1 VVSRNIEVPW
11 SVAFLPDGSALVSER
26 DRGRV
31 LQIPAGGGDG
41 RPVGEVEG
49 VDASGEGGLL
59 GLAVSPGFATDRLV
73 YAYITASED
82 NRVVRMRLDGSRL
95 GPSDVLLSG
104 IAKASIH
111 NGGRIAFGPDGFLY
125 VATGDAAER
134 GTAQDRSSLSG
145 KILRLT
151 AQGRPAPGNPFPNSP
166 VWSYGHRNVQ
176 GIAWDSRGRM
186 WASEFGQNAF
196 DELNRIEP
204 GPQLRLAGGRGPE
217 EREGLTAPQVSWA
230 TDENSPS
237 GIAVVGD
244 IVYVAGLKGARL
256 WRVPVDGE
264 RAERHRTTSPA
275 STAG

>member
-1 VVSRNIEVPW
+1 
-11 SVAFLPDGSALVSER
+11 
-26 DRGRV
+26 
-31 LQIPAGGGDG
+31 
-41 RPVGEVEG
+41 
-49 VDASGEGGLL
+49 
-59 GLAVSPGFATDRLV
+59 LV

-204 GPQLRLAGGRGPE
+204 GRNYGWPEVEGPE
-217 EREGLTAPQVSWA
+217 ERDGFTAPQVAWS
-230 TDENSPS
+230 TDESSPS
-237 GIAVVGD
+237 GIAVVND
-244 IVYVAGLKGARL
+244 VVYVAGLRGARL
-256 WRVPVDGE
+256 WRVPSTANGQ
-264 RAERHRTTSPA
+264 AGHRTTSPA
-275 STAG
+275 SSAG